1 MIRYTLSGTGGTADF
16 PNDICF
22 TQEKSTFV
30 RFTATAIDPDYGTEV
45 KLRISYEAT
54 SIVLSRNVSGA
65 GKSVVFPLTAILES
79 LAADYS
85 ATFINNVVLIV
96 EFGDG
101 SATHT
106 LNTILIGT
114 CEKEIIPISAQN
126 AAAGDV
132 TNYPS
137 ARKIVVYP
145 GFNITQSIFI
155 PKLTTEQIE
164 VETENGVIVTSGM
177 SSKPF
182 AEFNP
187 STVRWDGDTY
197 VEISVYNPN
206 LANTFQFPIEIDRCT
221 DGMLVK
227 WTDKGGIPY
236 IYRWSIETAR
246 DEISIQDAYSLLDDN
261 LQPCEAQSKI
271 LTKTYTLHSRLVDQ
285 DIYDLCKSILAGRDI
300 SYYDSA
306 TEQWRRCSIEEG
318 EAEDNGAYFK
328 DLVVEIT
335 DKTYNV

>member
-22 TQEKSTFV
+22 TREKSTFV

-45 KLRISYEAT
+45 KLRISYGAT

-132 TNYPS
+132 TN
-137 ARKIVVYP
+137 
-145 GFNITQSIFI
+145 
-155 PKLTTEQIE
+155 
-164 VETENGVIVTSGM
+164 
-177 SSKPF
+177 
-182 AEFNP
+182 
-187 STVRWDGDTY
+187 
-197 VEISVYNPN
+197 
-206 LANTFQFPIEIDRCT
+206 
-221 DGMLVK
+221 
-227 WTDKGGIPY
+227 
-236 IYRWSIETAR
+236 
-246 DEISIQDAYSLLDDN
+246 
-261 LQPCEAQSKI
+261 
-271 LTKTYTLHSRLVDQ
+271 
-285 DIYDLCKSILAGRDI
+285 
-300 SYYDSA
+300 
-306 TEQWRRCSIEEG
+306 
-318 EAEDNGAYFK
+318 
-328 DLVVEIT
+328 
-335 DKTYNV
+335 